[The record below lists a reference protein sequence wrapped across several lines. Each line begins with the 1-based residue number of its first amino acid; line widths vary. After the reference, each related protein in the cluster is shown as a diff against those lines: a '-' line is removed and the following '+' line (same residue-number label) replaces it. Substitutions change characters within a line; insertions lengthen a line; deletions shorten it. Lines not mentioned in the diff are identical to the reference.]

1 MPRGFFPTLF
11 CGEASDPLELR
22 ELQRLAT
29 QVYFGAG
36 KTIFSEGEPA
46 DSVFGHSQGVVRL
59 YQLLPDGQ
67 RQVLAFALPGNFLG
81 NAAR

>member
-1 MPRGFFPTLF
+1 MTRHVQSSNGK
-11 CGEASDPLELR
+11 
-22 ELQRLAT
+22 T
-29 QVYFGAG
+29 QVYLHAG

-59 YQLLPDGQ
+59 YKLLPDGQ